1 VKQAY
6 GSGDGSVWCRSV
18 FTYLYVDIV
27 GWGGAF
33 SGVWAAYFATPL
45 TLSLNLFPSGS
56 TWITSLAARI
66 VAFTE
71 TAAPGALKIVPFGEA

>member
-1 VKQAY
+1 
-6 GSGDGSVWCRSV
+6 
-18 FTYLYVDIV
+18 V
-27 GWGGAF
+27 GVGAF

>member
-1 VKQAY
+1 MVSVSICLLVCGY
-6 GSGDGSVWCRSV
+6 SG
-18 FTYLYVDIV
+18 V
-27 GWGGAF
+27 GVGAF